1 MVILSDINDKKLLV
15 TLLMLVSKVI
25 GIFIKISV
33 HLKFLM
39 TSPKIVNHYGKISLL
54 FVPPMSANMCAK
66 FHDHRIS
73 C

>member
-1 MVILSDINDKKLLV
+1 MVILSDINDKKMLV

-25 GIFIKISV
+25 GIFIKIGV